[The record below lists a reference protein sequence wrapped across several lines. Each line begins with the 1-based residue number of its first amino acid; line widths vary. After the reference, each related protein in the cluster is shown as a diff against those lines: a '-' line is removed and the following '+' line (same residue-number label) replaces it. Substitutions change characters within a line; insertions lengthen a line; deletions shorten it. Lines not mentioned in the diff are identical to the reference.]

1 MIITRVLR
9 DSCPNGIDC
18 DRILDTDGSDL
29 LIQGRL
35 LSDPAQL
42 ASLGLHPA
50 PPGEAYLLL
59 DRTLCAELIPAVSTE
74 P

>member
-1 MIITRVLR
+1 MIITKVLR

-18 DRILDTDGSDL
+18 DRVFDTDGPDL

-35 LSDPAQL
+35 VSDPAQL
-42 ASLGLHPA
+42 AALGLDAA

-59 DRTLCAELIPAVSTE
+59 DRALCPELHAEP
-74 P
+74 